1 MCALRESISQPA
13 MSGSETKIS
22 FVLTV
27 LTVRNTVL
35 AARTAKRP
43 QPNVPTWTFRG

>member
-1 MCALRESISQPA
+1 MCVLRESISQPA
-13 MSGSETKIS
+13 MSDSETNIS

-35 AARTAKRP
+35 AARTAQWPR
-43 QPNVPTWTFRG
+43 PNVPAWTFRG